1 MPTVQEE
8 LLRLVSELRKNCD
21 EGVAAS
27 LAFPA
32 IRELC
37 QSIGQKAAD
46 MDVWRLAKEIGFKA
60 FDLYREPRL
69 QEEFLLR
76 GVLGERINRLEAT
89 IRASGPQTYPERR
102 QTATACEFRR
112 RWSDQLPSPVS

>member
-1 MPTVQEE
+1 MPTVHEE
-8 LLRLVSELRKNCD
+8 LLRLVSELRKNCE

-37 QSIGQKAAD
+37 QAIGQKAAT
-46 MDVWRLAKEIGFKA
+46 MDVWELAKEIGFKA
-60 FDLYREPRL
+60 VDLYREPRL

-76 GVLGERINRLEAT
+76 GVIGERINRLEAT
-89 IRASGPQTYPERR
+89 IRAGPQMYQERR
-102 QTATACEFRR
+102 QAITECEFRR
-112 RWSDQLPSPVS
+112 RWSDQIPSPVG